1 MENKKQ
7 EWYAQTAK
15 YQTQI
20 HTNEYTPQGKDTHK
34 YTILEH
40 EYVVL
45 FDKYTGQHKVVKPDE
60 IITNTTN

>member
-15 YQTQI
+15 YQTQR
-20 HTNEYTPQGKDTHK
+20 HTTEYTPQGKDTHH

-45 FDKYTGQHKVVKPDE
+45 FDRKTGTHKVIKPDE
-60 IITNTTN
+60 ESLKVN